1 MKFDNRKQTVKDA
14 MLLYAVTDRAWV
26 GARTLYEQVEECL
39 KGGATIVQ
47 IREKGLNHEDFVA
60 EAKEIVKLCHRYGVM
75 CIINDVDFLLT
86 SGWVCSVFT
95 TQVAEPLLHAY
106 PRL

>member
-1 MKFDNRKQTVKDA
+1 MKFDNRKQAVKDA

-75 CIINDVDFLLT
+75 CIINDDVQACLE
-86 SGWVCSVFT
+86 SGADGVHVG
-95 TQVAEPLLHAY
+95 QDDM
-106 PRL
+106 